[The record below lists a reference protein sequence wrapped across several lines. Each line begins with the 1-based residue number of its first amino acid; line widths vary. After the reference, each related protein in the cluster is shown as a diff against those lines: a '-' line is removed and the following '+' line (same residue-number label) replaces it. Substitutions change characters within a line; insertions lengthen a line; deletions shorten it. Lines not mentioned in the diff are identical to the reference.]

1 MLDATGRGSKAKLLL
16 LLRKFRVGAKA
27 LRKARGAQPLELV
40 SGIKINHQTDVVM
53 EAIPE
58 LDSTTGACKL
68 WHVTHAMDGI
78 KHAARLFEADG
89 RKGLQALLE
98 PMKKT
103 MLHELH
109 KRGAVKFVKK
119 ADGTEEAILVDPPK
133 GAAHPDTWNKNKA
146 KETTEEEKPK
156 REETRRHFASEEAE
170 IKKKPTKSP
179 PAMMKDA
186 KRAFDSAST
195 WEEAAEGA
203 KKILAKRHHTK
214 PTASSHKTGSAQAQ
228 LDVMG
233 LETDSKYR

>member
-1 MLDATGRGSKAKLLL
+1 
-16 LLRKFRVGAKA
+16 
-27 LRKARGAQPLELV
+27 
-40 SGIKINHQTDVVM
+40 M

-58 LDSTTGACKL
+58 LDSTTGACKA

-146 KETTEEEKPK
+146 KGTTEEEEKPK
-156 REETRRHFASEEAE
+156 REEARRHFASEEEELAE
-170 IKKKPTKSP
+170 IKKKPNKSTP
-179 PAMMKDA
+179 VPAMVKDA

-228 LDVMG
+228 LDVVG